1 MKGASE
7 DAGHRAASG
16 CSHAS
21 SSDYTRPASKVSS
34 QPLSVEAV
42 AKATSTITKST
53 KIHDFV
59 TFEFLNVNIFFYKT
73 LN

>member
-7 DAGHRAASG
+7 DAGYRAASG

-42 AKATSTITKST
+42 EKPTSTKTKST
-53 KIHDFV
+53 KFHDFV
-59 TFEFLNVNIFFYKT
+59 TFEFLNANIFIIKH
-73 LN
+73 